1 MASWAS
7 GIFILSDWPRQGSGK
22 GLQYYSKTYSG
33 TVAPV
38 QGSHRHPKGACS
50 RLRSGSTDRKEPEP
64 IDLDSETFE
73 AEEPVKEKKDTGKMS
88 GFISDQKDKGLS
100 NEEIRQKLLGKG
112 LSDDEV
118 DKHMNKSRE

>member
-1 MASWAS
+1 
-7 GIFILSDWPRQGSGK
+7 
-22 GLQYYSKTYSG
+22 
-33 TVAPV
+33 
-38 QGSHRHPKGACS
+38 
-50 RLRSGSTDRKEPEP
+50 
-64 IDLDSETFE
+64 
-73 AEEPVKEKKDTGKMS
+73 MS